1 MKLVIRS
8 VVLSL
13 LTFSFLIADEKK
25 KALVEYMGSTQC
37 PYCPQVTV
45 LLDRYQDPSHADY
58 FGKDIV
64 DDMVVVRF
72 HTYNPSYGDP
82 MYGAIGGNWANDTCE
97 RDFTCLRY
105 NNENNKGEWYDGGG
119 VPKVYIDGKITSV
132 EKAKVTVEAIQAKT
146 TPVKISLDGSSFD
159 DLTVNAKVTISSDTD
174 LSAEPLYL
182 FVMATMDS
190 IHYAGYNGETEHEQV
205 FLGFMGDTGP
215 GGYGKAIVLNK
226 DEAIEWTETWT
237 LPSDYPNEANGT
249 DAGIITDWNTVVWD
263 KKNMNL
269 VAFVQHKTTLE
280 VVQAEMISR
289 RTMPTSQAPV
299 LTAISDVTIDEDGT
313 TDVTLSATDP
323 DNDPITYSAE
333 SDTNAVTATISST
346 KLTLTPNANWNGVAN
361 ISVYASDGVAKDT
374 TTFKLTVTPIPDPP
388 GAFAWTDPTSE
399 YDSISVTNS
408 NGGDKFKIAWDESTD
423 PDGDVVTYKL
433 IVTHPPSS
441 AIGIKGESIS
451 STSRE
456 FTYAELIGIWPSN
469 FFTIN
474 RLNYKFDI
482 YAYSS
487 NDSVQITGT
496 RQLLVKKEGNLNT
509 ESIGIPKSFVLH
521 PNYPNPFNPQT
532 QIKFEIPYAGNV
544 DLSVYNLLGVKVK
557 TLYSGQK
564 PPGTFVFKW
573 DGKNENDELV
583 SGGVYIYQLKTEKD
597 IQMRKMILLK

>member
-64 DDMVVVRF
+64 DDMVVVRY
-72 HTYNPSYGDP
+72 HTYNPGYGDP
-82 MYGAIGGNWANDTCE
+82 MYATIGGKTCDT
-97 RDFTCLRY
+97 DFTCVRI
-105 NNENNKGEWYDGGG
+105 NGEVNQEWYKISG
-119 VPKVYIDGKITSV
+119 VPAVFIDGQQTSNYLDEV
-132 EKAKVTVEAIQAKT
+132 KTTQAET

-159 DLTVNAKVTISSDTD
+159 DLTVNIKVTITSGTD
-174 LSAEPLYL
+174 LSSDPLYL
-182 FVMATMDS
+182 FVMATIDS
-190 IHYAGYNGETEHEQV
+190 VTYAGANGETHHDQV
-205 FLGFMGDTGP
+205 FLGFIGDTGP
-215 GGYGKAIVLNK
+215 GGLGKAITLKK
-226 DEAIEWTETWT
+226 DEAIEWTDTWT
-237 LPSDYPNEANGT
+237 MKSDYPNEAHGR
-249 DAGIITDWNTVVWD
+249 DLGLISDWNTTVWD

-269 VAFVQHKTTLE
+269 VAFVQNKTTLE

-333 SDTNAVTATISST
+333 SDTNAVTTTISST

-532 QIKFEIPYAGNV
+532 QIKFEIPYASNV
-544 DLSVYNLLGVKVK
+544 DLSVYNILGVKVK